1 MTPTSTEAFEL
12 ATLAREKNLIL
23 AVCKLFY
30 RFLALVW
37 ATDSPWILD
46 QNRRFDGDF
55 LTLKKLISDGTFGE
69 LSSFESKYDRY
80 KMEAA
85 VKLWKEVNL
94 PGSGCPYDLGSHLV
108 S

>member
-1 MTPTSTEAFEL
+1 MFSNNFPLT
-12 ATLAREKNLIL
+12 
-23 AVCKLFY
+23 
-30 RFLALVW
+30 
-37 ATDSPWILD
+37 LD

-55 LTLKKLISDGTFGE
+55 LTVKKLISEGTFGE

-85 VKLWKEVNL
+85 VKLWKEVSL

-108 S
+108 SQEERKTSLYQH